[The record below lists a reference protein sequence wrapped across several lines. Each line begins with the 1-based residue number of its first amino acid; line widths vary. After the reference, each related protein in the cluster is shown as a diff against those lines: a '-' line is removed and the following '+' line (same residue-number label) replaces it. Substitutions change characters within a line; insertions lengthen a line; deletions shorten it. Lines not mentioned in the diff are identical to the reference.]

1 MKRKTSIDNAFSAPI
16 GYYAVKYKSRDIFG
30 HVFTSMSDSGALNR
44 VAASLNSD
52 EVVRANA
59 SDMEVH
65 RIALFDP
72 DSAVFDTKSR
82 ACICDCVS
90 DLQGLVTT
98 MAHEM
103 YRETVKAAE
112 AVQNNQEGETNEC

>member
-16 GYYAVKYKSRDIFG
+16 GYYAIKYKSREIFG
-30 HVFTSMSDSGALNR
+30 HVFTAMSDSGALNR

-52 EVVRANA
+52 DVVRANA

-90 DLQGLVTT
+90 DLQGIATT
-98 MAHEM
+98 MAHEV
-103 YRETVKAAE
+103 YRENVKAAE
-112 AVQNNQEGETNEC
+112 AAKNNQEGEPNEC